1 MKFFKPTLIAVALFA
16 VAGCQEGAKKEEA
29 KAPVL
34 EAEIQKQAYGLG
46 ASIGMY
52 MQRNLEEHNKL
63 GLTLD
68 KELIVRGFVDSINDK
83 SVIEKEEIKA
93 LMMSLD
99 ESMKAKQ
106 QEMAVKESE
115 ASLVL
120 AVDISNNNSHAFT
133 ASRENFALWNIKTG
147 QSEGYWK
154 IRESN
159 IRDIA
164 ISNNGDYLLIGK
176 GNGTVVHVSVD
187 TGRRLEFLGHKEK
200 INSVDMMPNGR
211 VAMSGGNDF
220 IAYIWDTTSGQV
232 IYQFNH
238 TSRVSK
244 VALDPQGRFA
254 FSGDSMKSAHIWNL
268 KTGEL
273 ISTLKGTKRHEVF
286 SSIRFSADGKT
297 LVTGAA
303 SSKVSVWNIA
313 SGKRTATWHVT
324 PKEAKRPTG
333 AVVYSLAFSDNN
345 TLLTESSSG
354 YAELWQI
361 PNESN

>member
-1 MKFFKPTLIAVALFA
+1 MLLNLSENEKHALAALKLPIVALYYCFFLQA
-16 VAGCQEGAKKEEA
+16 CMPSTEKPLQRYQHSIEGSYAA
-29 KAPVL
+29 D
-34 EAEIQKQAYGLG
+34 I
-46 ASIGMY
+46 S
-52 MQRNLEEHNKL
+52 
-63 GLTLD
+63 
-68 KELIVRGFVDSINDK
+68 NDGQW
-83 SVIEKEEIKA
+83 SVISSIHHGISVWNLKKNA
-93 LMMSLD
+93 L
-99 ESMKAKQ
+99 AYQWAQ
-106 QEMAVKESE
+106 QQNS
-115 ASLVL
+115 SDNLVL
-120 AVDISNNNSHAFT
+120 AIDISDTNSHTLT
-133 ASRENFALWNIKTG
+133 ASRENFALWNMKTG
-147 QSEGYWK
+147 KSEGYWK
-154 IRESN
+154 VRESN

-176 GNGTVVHVSVD
+176 GNGTVVHIGVD

-211 VAMSGGNDF
+211 VAISGGNDF
-220 IAYIWDTTSGQV
+220 IAYVWDTNSGQV

-244 VALDPQGRFA
+244 VSLDPHGRFA
-254 FSGDSMKSAHIWNL
+254 FSADSMKSAHIWDL
-268 KTGEL
+268 KTGKL

-286 SSIRFSADGKT
+286 SSVRFSPDGKT

-313 SGKRTATWHVT
+313 TGKRTASWHVT

-354 YAELWQI
+354 YAELWQL
-361 PNESN
+361 PHEAN

>member
-1 MKFFKPTLIAVALFA
+1 MLLNFSENKKILLTALKLSTVGFLSLLFFTACTPSAGKPLQRFQHSAEGSYAADISYDGQWSVTSSIHHGISVWDLEKNALTYQWA
-16 VAGCQEGAKKEEA
+16 Q
-29 KAPVL
+29 
-34 EAEIQKQAYGLG
+34 
-46 ASIGMY
+46 
-52 MQRNLEEHNKL
+52 
-63 GLTLD
+63 
-68 KELIVRGFVDSINDK
+68 
-83 SVIEKEEIKA
+83 
-93 LMMSLD
+93 
-99 ESMKAKQ
+99 Q
-106 QEMAVKESE
+106 QES
-115 ASLVL
+115 SDNLVL
-120 AVDISNNNSHAFT
+120 AIDISNNNSHAFT
-133 ASRENFALWNIKTG
+133 ASRENFALWNLKTG

-211 VAMSGGNDF
+211 VAISGGNDF
-220 IAYIWDTTSGQV
+220 LAYVWDTSSGQV
-232 IYQFNH
+232 VYQFNH

-244 VALDPQGRFA
+244 VSLDPQGRFA
-254 FSGDSMKSAHIWNL
+254 FTADSMRSAHIWNL
-268 KTGEL
+268 KTGKL

-286 SSIRFSADGKT
+286 SSVRFSPDGRT

-313 SGKRTATWHVT
+313 TGKRTANWHVT

-354 YAELWQI
+354 YAELWQL
-361 PNESN
+361 PNEIN